1 MEFPTLTELELMHNT
16 VCKAITDPR
25 RIQILYTL
33 HDQPRNVTAIAE
45 KLDLPQ
51 PTVSRHLAI
60 LRQASLVDTERDGA
74 SVIYR
79 LIEPRV
85 IEVLDNMRM
94 VLRESLARQS
104 TVVE

>member
-1 MEFPTLTELELMHNT
+1 MDFPTIAELELMHNT
-16 VCKAITDPR
+16 VCKAVTDPR
-25 RIQILYTL
+25 RILILYTL
-33 HDQPRNVTAIAE
+33 YEQPRHVTAIAE
-45 KLDLPQ
+45 ALDMPQ
-51 PTVSRHLAI
+51 PTVSRHLSI

-79 LIEPRV
+79 LVEPRV

-104 TVVE
+104 NTVE

>member
-16 VCKAITDPR
+16 VCKAVTDPR
-25 RIQILYTL
+25 RILILYTL
-33 HDQPRNVTAIAE
+33 DEQPRHVTAIAE